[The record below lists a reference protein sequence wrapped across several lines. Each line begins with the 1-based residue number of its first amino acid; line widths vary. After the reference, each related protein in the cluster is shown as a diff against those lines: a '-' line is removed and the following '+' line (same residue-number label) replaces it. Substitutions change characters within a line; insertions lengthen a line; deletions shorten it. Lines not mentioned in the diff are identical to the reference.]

1 MVAVNIPVDVDRREG
16 GKLGMRKEPA
26 LVIHP
31 SEFPVFLIA
40 KIGKTP
46 VVEFAESLGVT
57 RQLVYMMLQGKR
69 QPSAAVLKKLGLE
82 VYYGLK
88 REDPQQE
95 KK

>member
-1 MVAVNIPVDVDRREG
+1 MFTLVIFMDVDSREG

-26 LVIHP
+26 IVIHP
-31 SEFPVFLIA
+31 SDFPVFLIA
-40 KIGKTP
+40 KIGKTS
-46 VVEFAESLGVT
+46 VSKFAESLGVT

-88 REDPQQE
+88 REGPQQE